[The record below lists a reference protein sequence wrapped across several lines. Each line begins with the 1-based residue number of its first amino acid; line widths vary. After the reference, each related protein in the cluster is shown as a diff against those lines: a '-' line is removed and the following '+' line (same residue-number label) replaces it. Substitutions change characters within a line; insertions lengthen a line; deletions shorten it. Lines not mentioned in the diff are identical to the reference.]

1 MTHTR
6 NIRPA
11 GCGYFLSLNIYNT
24 YDGSEY
30 HIELVRLLTL
40 CTAALARSQC
50 QLWLFNK
57 SAQFLLGKAGKIFCS
72 SRLQSAQLSRESS
85 ESQVGVSFSFS
96 VNRTCPAYNFFVL
109 FFFKSA
115 GRPVRS
121 EHHRKAAGHCG
132 AAEALLHPPVQAE
145 LSVFDDV
152 LYRPEY
158 LFQPGMDAVK
168 SKKTT
173 TVSSAGP

>member
-96 VNRTCPAYNFFVL
+96 VNRTCPAYNFFVCF

-115 GRPVRS
+115 GRPIRS

-132 AAEALLHPPVQAE
+132 AAGSAAAPAGASRAVRLRR
-145 LSVFDDV
+145 
-152 LYRPEY
+152 RP
-158 LFQPGMDAVK
+158 LPARMF
-168 SKKTT
+168 
-173 TVSSAGP
+173 